1 MRAFVTGATGF
12 VGSQVVRR
20 LVESGHEVA
29 CLVRPRSA
37 TSFIQGLGA
46 RLVRGDLTDKPSLV
60 AGLAG
65 ADWLLSVGAAY
76 SFWARDR
83 RSYRQVNVAG
93 VRNVMEAALETSV
106 SKVIHISSVVVYG
119 KPTVSPVTED
129 VPPGPLRFSEYAQT
143 KYEGDLVA
151 WALHAERGLPLVMV
165 YPGGVLGPDDP
176 KPSGQYIQS
185 LVRGQMPATILDDAT
200 FPFVHVND
208 VADGVVR
215 AAETPG
221 NIGARYILVAENLT
235 FGAINQLVA
244 EAAGIRLPRMR
255 MPDAMAVGTAALLT
269 GLARVTR
276 RPPLFG
282 LSLDQVRTMGH
293 SPVFDGHKAERELG
307 MTYTPVREAIRGA
320 VESYR
325 R

>member
-29 CLVRPRSA
+29 CLVRPGSG
-37 TSFIQGLGA
+37 TSVIERLGA

-60 AGLAG
+60 AGMAG

-93 VRNVMEAALETSV
+93 VRNVMEAALETGV
-106 SKVIHISSVVVYG
+106 SKVIHVSSVVVYG

-129 VPPGPLRFSEYAQT
+129 VPPGPVRFSEYART

-151 WALHAERGLPLVMV
+151 WALHAERGLPLVLV
-165 YPGGVLGPDDP
+165 YPGAILGPNDP
-176 KPSGQYIQS
+176 KATGEYIQS
-185 LVRGQMPATILDDAT
+185 MVRGRMPATVLNDAT
-200 FPFVHVND
+200 FPFVHVDD
-208 VADGVVR
+208 VATGIVR
-215 AAETPG
+215 AAEVGG
-221 NIGARYILVAENLT
+221 NIGARYFLVGENLT
-235 FGAINQLVA
+235 FGAVNQLIA
-244 EAAGIRLPRMR
+244 ETAGIRLPAMR
-255 MPDAMAVGTAALLT
+255 MPDALGVAMAALLT
-269 GLARVTR
+269 GVSLITR

-282 LSLDQVRTMGH
+282 LSLDQVRTMRH
-293 SPVFDGHKAERELG
+293 SPVFDGGKAERELG
-307 MTYTPVREAIRGA
+307 FTYTPIREAVRAEVGG
-320 VESYR
+320 
-325 R
+325 

>member
-12 VGSQVVRR
+12 VGSQVVKR
-20 LVESGHEVA
+20 LVRSGHEVA
-29 CLVRPRSA
+29 CLVRRGSA
-37 TSFIQGLGA
+37 TSFIEGLGA

-65 ADWLLSVGAAY
+65 ADWLLNVGAAY

-83 RSYRQVNVAG
+83 RSYRQVNVDG
-93 VRNVMEAALETSV
+93 VRNVMEAALETGV
-106 SKVIHISSVVVYG
+106 SKVVHVSSVVVYG
-119 KPTVSPVTED
+119 QPAVSPVTED
-129 VPPGPLRFSEYAQT
+129 RPVGPVRFSEYART

-151 WALHAERGLPLVMV
+151 WALHAERGLPLVTV
-165 YPGGVLGPDDP
+165 YPGAILGPNDP
-176 KPSGQYIQS
+176 KATGQYIQS
-185 LVRGQMPATILDDAT
+185 LIRGRMPATILNDAT

-208 VADGVVR
+208 VATGIVR
-215 AAETPG
+215 AAEAPG
-221 NIGARYILVAENLT
+221 NIGARYFLVGENLT
-235 FGAINQLVA
+235 FGIVNQLIA
-244 EAAGIRLPRMR
+244 ETAGIRLPFMR
-255 MPDAMAVGTAALLT
+255 MPDALAVGMAAVLTALSLI
-269 GLARVTR
+269 TR

-282 LSLDQVRTMGH
+282 LSLDQVRTMGR
-293 SPVFDGHKAERELG
+293 SSVFDGRKAERELG